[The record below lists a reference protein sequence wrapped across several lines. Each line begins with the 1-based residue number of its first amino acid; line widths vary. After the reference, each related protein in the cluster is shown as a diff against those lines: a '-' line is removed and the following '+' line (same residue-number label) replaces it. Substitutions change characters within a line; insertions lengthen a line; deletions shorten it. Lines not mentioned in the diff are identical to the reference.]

1 MLDAYTDWLLRWHKA
16 IVIVVLAVVVLLS
29 AGAFRLTITNDMRAY
44 FSPDNPQLAA
54 FDALENVFNKQD
66 DVFLFVVPRSRDIFN
81 AHVLTLVWELTEFG
95 WQSPY
100 STRVSSLANH
110 QHTHAKGDELFVV
123 DLIAD
128 PKKLD
133 AAAIASIKRISLNDP
148 TLVGTLVAAD
158 GSATGIEI
166 TLAMPPAN
174 LNANDEIVE
183 FFRSRLPEF
192 RARYPEVEILL
203 GGSAAMNVTLGEAVE
218 QDLRNLIAL
227 SYLIIIV
234 GLLLFLRQLG
244 GTVAAVLVVTMAIA
258 CTMGLFGWF
267 GVVLEAVA
275 GFVPS
280 VVMTIAVADSVHIL
294 VSYYY
299 ERRRGQRNE
308 AAIRESLRINAAPVL
323 ITSITTIIGML
334 TLNFSDSPPYRD
346 LGNMVAV
353 GVCVAYG
360 LSMSFLPALLAW
372 MSVGNVA
379 RGQSLEASMRVFA
392 DWVIR
397 RHKALLVGMSVSI
410 IILASFIPRN
420 QLTERWHDYFDDTF
434 EIRNTIETVNDK
446 LGGVHAIRYGLD
458 TGVDQGINEP
468 AYLAAVDRFADWYR
482 RQPGVS
488 HVTKITDVIKR
499 LNMNMHGDD
508 PEWYRLPQSRE
519 LAAQYLLLYELS
531 LPQGLGLENIIN
543 VSRSATQ
550 FTVAIEKTDSERLI
564 ELDRRA
570 QAWLR
575 AHAPDIRVA
584 EGTGL
589 DMVFAHINHRNIR
602 ALLAGVALALVLI
615 SLLLIVALRSVK
627 LGLMSL
633 VTNLAPAGL
642 AYGTWGLFVG
652 WIDLSASVVMCMSLG
667 IVVDDTVHFVSKYLR
682 ARREQRLSAAEG
694 MRYAFNTVGVAL
706 CITSAVLV
714 AGFLVLGASH
724 FSPTW
729 TTGILIAITLSYA
742 LVIDFLFLPPLLLVL
757 DQRWHIR
764 F

>member
-29 AGAFRLTITNDMRAY
+29 VGAFRLTITNDMRAY
-44 FSPDNPQLAA
+44 FSQDNPQLAA

-66 DVFLFVVPRSRDIFN
+66 DVFLFVVPRSGDIFN
-81 AHVLTLVWELTEFG
+81 AHVLTLVSELTEFG

-110 QHTHAKGDELFVV
+110 QHTHAEGDELFID
-123 DLIAD
+123 DLIED
-128 PKKLD
+128 TKKLD
-133 AAAIASIKRISLNDP
+133 AAAIASIKRISLNEP
-148 TLVGTLVAAD
+148 TLVGTLVAPD
-158 GSATGIEI
+158 GSATGVEI

-183 FFRSRLPEF
+183 FLRSHLPEF

-218 QDLRNLIAL
+218 QDLRNLVAL
-227 SYLIIIV
+227 SYLIIIL

-244 GTVAAVLVVTMAIA
+244 GTVATVLVVTMAIA
-258 CTMGLFGWF
+258 STMGLFGWL

-299 ERRRGQRNE
+299 ERRRGQQKE

-334 TLNFSDSPPYRD
+334 ALNFSDSPPYRD

-353 GVCVAYG
+353 GVLIAYG

-372 MSVGNVA
+372 TSVGNVA
-379 RGQSLEASMRVFA
+379 RGQSLEASMRAFA

-397 RHKALLVGMSVSI
+397 RQKALLVGMSVLI

-420 QLTERWHDYFDDTF
+420 QLTERWQNYFDDTF
-434 EIRNTIETVNDK
+434 EIRNTIEIVNDK
-446 LGGVHAIRYGLD
+446 LGSVHAIRYGLD

-468 AYLAAVDRFADWYR
+468 AYLAAVDRFAEWYCQ
-482 RQPGVS
+482 QPGVS

-531 LPQGLGLENIIN
+531 LPQGLGLENTIN

-550 FTVAIEKTDSERLI
+550 FIVAIEKTDSERLI
-564 ELDRRA
+564 ELDRKA

-575 AHAPDIRVA
+575 AYAPEIRVA

-602 ALLAGVALALVLI
+602 SLLAGVALALVLI

-706 CITSAVLV
+706 CITSAVLI

-729 TTGILIAITLSYA
+729 TTGILIAITLGYA
-742 LVIDFLFLPPLLLVL
+742 LVIDFLFLPPLLLAL
-757 DQRWHIR
+757 DKRWHIR